1 MDRDILHYQNR
12 IELMESRHGRENG
25 NIVAKLKR
33 KIAKLKEK
41 ESN

>member
-1 MDRDILHYQNR
+1 MNRDILHYQNR
-12 IELMESRHGRENG
+12 IELMEGRSGRENSK
-25 NIVAKLKR
+25 IIAKLKR